1 MSGAVANRIGHAA
14 PRHLGPATTDPPAV
28 ARLLI
33 AVTLAFLALF
43 LVAPLVVV
51 FRAAF
56 KDGLAAYWQ
65 ALIEPTTLHAIRLT
79 MLTAA
84 IVVPANLVFGLAA
97 AWLIAKYRFKAKG
110 LLVTL
115 IDLPFSV
122 SPVVSGLIYV
132 LVFGRKGWLGPTLQD
147 LGIQVIYAVPG
158 IILATAFVTFP
169 IIAREVL
176 AVMQSQGSDEEEAAL
191 TLGAGG
197 WRIFFSITLPKVKW
211 GVLYGLI
218 LCNARAMGEFGAV
231 SVVSGHIRGETN
243 TMPLQI
249 EILYGEYQTQ
259 AAFAVASVLALL
271 AFATIG
277 LKNLVAWMAVRKHAA
292 APKNGNVVGPEQPGR
307 AEEASGHGSRIREEN
322 AA

>member
-1 MSGAVANRIGHAA
+1 
-14 PRHLGPATTDPPAV
+14 
-28 ARLLI
+28 LI
-33 AVTLAFLALF
+33 
-43 LVAPLVVV
+43 VV

-56 KDGLAAYWQ
+56 KDGIVAYWQ
-65 ALIEPTTLHAIRLT
+65 ALIEPTTLHAVRLT
-79 MLTAA
+79 ILTAA

-132 LVFGRKGWLGPTLQD
+132 LVFGRTGWFGKSLQD

-158 IILATAFVTFP
+158 IVLATAFVTFP

-176 AVMQSQGSDEEEAAL
+176 AVMQSQGNDEEEAAL

-211 GVLYGLI
+211 GILYGLI

-271 AFATIG
+271 AFATLA
-277 LKNLVAWMAVRKHAA
+277 LKHLVGWTAARKQRQGSPKSDSSTGTEQTESAPEAA
-292 APKNGNVVGPEQPGR
+292 ANR
-307 AEEASGHGSRIREEN
+307 SRIREEH

>member
-1 MSGAVANRIGHAA
+1 MSAIAQRLGHAA
-14 PRHLGPATTDPPAV
+14 PKRFGPATADSPIV
-28 ARLLI
+28 ARILI
-33 AVTLAFLALF
+33 AVTVLFLTLF
-43 LVAPLVVV
+43 LVAPLLVV

-56 KDGLAAYWQ
+56 KDGLVAYWQ
-65 ALIEPTTLHAIRLT
+65 ALTEPTTLHAMRLT
-79 MLTAA
+79 LLTAA

-110 LLVTL
+110 VLVTL

-122 SPVVSGLIYV
+122 SPVVSGLVYV
-132 LVFGRKGWLGPTLQD
+132 LVFGRNGWFGKPLQD

-158 IILATAFVTFP
+158 IVLATAFVTFP

-176 AVMQSQGSDEEEAAL
+176 AVMQSQGNDEEEAAL

-211 GVLYGLI
+211 GILYGVI

-271 AFATIG
+271 AFATLA
-277 LKNLVAWMAVRKHAA
+277 LKNLVAWMSARKQRQGFRSDTLTIA
-292 APKNGNVVGPEQPGR
+292 EQPEP
-307 AEEASGHGSRIREEN
+307 APEAATNRSAIREEH